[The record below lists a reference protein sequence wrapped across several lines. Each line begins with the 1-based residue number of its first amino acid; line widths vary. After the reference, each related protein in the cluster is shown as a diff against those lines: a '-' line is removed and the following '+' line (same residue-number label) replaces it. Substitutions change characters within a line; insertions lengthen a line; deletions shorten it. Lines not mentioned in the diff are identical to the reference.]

1 MKVNLP
7 NDSKKYLTGETGI
20 TERSLDAH
28 KRLTPHLNLI
38 RFQPVMYELTYD
50 EKYALWLLYSK
61 EKGYTFL
68 PLDKAL
74 SIIFLAIN
82 VLPLAT
88 EQHKQICFLPFAKL
102 SRVF

>member
-68 PLDKAL
+68 PLDKVPDKEFDDF
-74 SIIFLAIN
+74 ITFWVETHTKIN
-82 VLPLAT
+82 
-88 EQHKQICFLPFAKL
+88 
-102 SRVF
+102 